1 MPLATLEQLADFG
14 ALRRQLREC
23 RGLAEKRTAVFEAQ
37 GRPLVEL
44 HVEGGLVVALV
55 RGHQRESRF
64 SIGTPVEQR
73 KLIDEVKRRLSGRDD
88 D

>member
-1 MPLATLEQLADFG
+1 MAIATLEQLAELG

-23 RGLAEKRTAVFEAQ
+23 RGLVEKRTAVFEAQ

-44 HVEGGLVVALV
+44 HAEGGALVALV
-55 RGHQRESRF
+55 RGRHRESRF
-64 SIGTPVEQR
+64 PIATPVEQR
-73 KLIDEVKRRLSGRDD
+73 RLIDEVKRRLNGLDD